1 MPHSSGGG
9 SHGGGSHGGSHG
21 RGSSGH
27 RTSHSYFPGST
38 RYAYYHKGRI
48 EYYYRDAEYTAEDF
62 KDRSKSR
69 LITALILCVFYA
81 VFIAAILAGTFNF
94 PRKLTMDYQDT
105 SIVISDGKNLLSD
118 DDLIRIGD
126 SFSEFQDKTGIT
138 PSLLIIDNSE
148 WMGHYTSFENYAY
161 EYYVQRWDD
170 EKHWLIVYST
180 DSDQEWEDWYWE
192 GMQGDD
198 TDHILTTKRT
208 DAFREDFQKGLLQNK
223 QSFTDTFL
231 DAFDSLTD
239 VCMEKSFDPV
249 ALIALPFIVLH
260 AAIFFYGTIFG
271 AKKNEEKARNS
282 VKLEKDV
289 QYVEDTCKWCG
300 GLYIHGIHLSCPH
313 CGGTIDPLGEPINVA
328 SPESLIR

>member
-21 RGSSGH
+21 GGSRGH
-27 RTSHSYFPGST
+27 HTSHTYFPGST

-62 KDRSKSR
+62 KDKKTSR
-69 LITALILCVFYA
+69 LVTALALCVFYVFFLMA
-81 VFIAAILAGTFNF
+81 VLVGTVNF
-94 PRKLTMDYQDT
+94 PRKLKMDYKDT
-105 SIVISDGKNLLSD
+105 AITISDGKNLLSEEE
-118 DDLIRIGD
+118 LIRIGD

-148 WMGHYTSFENYAY
+148 WMGHYTSLENYAY
-161 EYYVQRWDD
+161 EYYVQHWAD

-180 DSDQEWEDWYWE
+180 DSNQEWEDWHWE

-198 TDHILTTKRT
+198 TDYILTAKRT
-208 DAFREDFQKGLLQNK
+208 DAFREDFQKGLLQDR
-223 QSFTDTFL
+223 QPFTDSFL
-231 DAFDSLTD
+231 AAFDSLTD
-239 VCMEKSFDPV
+239 VCMEMSFSPM
-249 ALIALPFIVLH
+249 ALIAVPFILLH
-260 AAIFFYGTIFG
+260 ASLFLYSQTFG
-271 AKKNEEKARNS
+271 AKKNLEKARNS

-328 SPESLIR
+328 SQDSLIR

>member
-21 RGSSGH
+21 GGSRSH
-27 RTSHSYFPGST
+27 RTSHTYFPGST

-48 EYYYRDAEYTAEDF
+48 EYYYRDAEYTENDL
-62 KDRSKSR
+62 KDKTKSR
-69 LITALILCVFYA
+69 IITSLVLCVFYGF
-81 VFIAAILAGTFNF
+81 FIIAILSGTVNF
-94 PRKLTMDYQDT
+94 PRKLKMDYKDT
-105 SIVISDGKNLLSD
+105 SVTISDGKNLLSEE
-118 DDLIRIGD
+118 DLIRIGD

-148 WMGHYTSFENYAY
+148 WMGHYTSLENYAY

-223 QSFTDTFL
+223 KSFTDTFL

-313 CGGTIDPLGEPINVA
+313 CGGSIDPLGEPINVA
-328 SPESLIR
+328 SPDSLIM

>member
-62 KDRSKSR
+62 KDKSRSR

-81 VFIAAILAGTFNF
+81 VFIVAILAGTFNI
-94 PRKLTMDYQDT
+94 PRKLHMDYPDT

-118 DDLIRIGD
+118 DDLLRIGE
-126 SFSEFQDKTGIT
+126 SFSKFQDKTGIT
-138 PSLLIIDNSE
+138 PALLIIDNSE
-148 WMGHYTSFENYAY
+148 WMGHYTSLENYAY

-180 DSDQEWEDWYWE
+180 DSDKEWEDWYWE

-198 TDHILTTKRT
+198 TDNILTTKRT
-208 DAFREDFQKGLLQNK
+208 DDFREDFQKRILQNR
-223 QSFTDTFL
+223 QSFTDSFL
-231 DAFDSLTD
+231 DAFDSLND
-239 VCMEKSFDPV
+239 VCMKMSFQPIV
-249 ALIALPFIVLH
+249 LIALPFVLLH
-260 AAIFFYGTIFG
+260 ASLFLYAVTIG

>member
-62 KDRSKSR
+62 KDKSKSR

-81 VFIAAILAGTFNF
+81 VFIVAILAGTFNF

-105 SIVISDGKNLLSD
+105 SIVISDGKQLLSD
-118 DDLIRIGD
+118 DDLIRIGE
-126 SFSEFQDKTGIT
+126 SFSEFQDKAGIT
-138 PSLLIIDNSE
+138 PALLIIDNAE
-148 WMGHYTSFENYAY
+148 WMGHYTSLENYAY

-180 DSDQEWEDWYWE
+180 DSDKEWEDWYWE

-198 TDHILTTKRT
+198 TDYILTSGRT
-208 DAFREDFQKGLLQNK
+208 DAFRNDFQKGLLQNR
-223 QSFTDTFL
+223 QSFTDSFL
-231 DAFDSLTD
+231 DAFDSLND
-239 VCMEKSFDPV
+239 VCMKMSFQPIV
-249 ALIALPFIVLH
+249 LIALPFVLLH
-260 AAIFFYGTIFG
+260 ASLFLYAVTIG